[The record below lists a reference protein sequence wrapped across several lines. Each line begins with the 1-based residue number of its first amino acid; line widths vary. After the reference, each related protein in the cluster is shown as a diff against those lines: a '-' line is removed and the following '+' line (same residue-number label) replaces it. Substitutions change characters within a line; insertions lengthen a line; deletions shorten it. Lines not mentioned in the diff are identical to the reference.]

1 MGIFT
6 KTETR
11 SSVFTEEEQH
21 ALVSMLPGFTGLDE
35 RVYAGVE
42 AIKNSDV
49 FTAVKMIASDIA
61 SLRLEH
67 LVDEI
72 KTPGDP
78 LLSLFN
84 VKPNQYYTAYQLKFI
99 LVANALLNGQ
109 SFAEIVRNKRGQ
121 PIAIY
126 HLLNSK
132 VSYKQD
138 ASTGY
143 NLVYEY
149 RETEKD
155 KRQICSNDILHM
167 KFFSLD
173 GIEGKSPLL
182 SLEEDLSTQKN
193 SKKFLSNFFK
203 NGTQSGGL
211 LKYKGGKLAKEARE
225 KLRDEWQNANAGADK
240 AHKVLV
246 LDESMDYEPL
256 EVDTEIL
263 KLINT
268 STHST
273 IQVAKAF
280 GIPRHKFGLET
291 SNMKLEQMNLDYLVN
306 TLSPY
311 LESFTSELNF
321 KLVPDN
327 KLTSERYWFDTD
339 NQRIID
345 AETKSKIIK
354 EDFEGGLISL
364 NEARRRKGYPPI
376 ESEMGDKHFISLN
389 YTSLEMLEEYQMSKA
404 KNMPL
409 PKGGENDDNSK

>member
-21 ALVSMLPGFTGLDE
+21 ALISMLPGFTGLDE
-35 RVYAGVE
+35 RVYAGTE

-49 FTAVKMIASDIA
+49 FTAVKMISSDIA

-67 LVDEI
+67 LVDDI

-78 LLSLFN
+78 LLLLFN

-109 SFAEIVRNKRGQ
+109 SYAEIVRNKLGQ

-132 VSYKQD
+132 VSYKQNE
-138 ASTGY
+138 ST
-143 NLVYEY
+143 NFQLVYEY
-149 RETEKD
+149 QETAKL
-155 KRQICSNDILHM
+155 KRVIPSSDILHM

-173 GIEGKSPLL
+173 GMEGKSPLL

-225 KLRDEWQNANAGADK
+225 KLREEWQNANAGADK

-246 LDESMDYEPL
+246 LDETMEYEPI

-291 SNMKLEQMNLDYLVN
+291 SNMKLEQMNLDYLIN

-311 LESFTSELNF
+311 LESFTAELNF

-327 KLTSERYWFDTD
+327 KLMSERYWFDTD

-354 EDFEGGLISL
+354 EDLAGGLISL
-364 NEARRRKGYPPI
+364 NEARRRKGYPPLAGD
-376 ESEMGDKHFISLN
+376 MGDKHLISLN
-389 YTSLEMLEEYQMSKA
+389 FTTLEMIEEYQMTKA
-404 KNMPL
+404 TNTNAVR
-409 PKGGENDDNSK
+409 GGEKNNE